1 MIFSGLSLNEMR
13 NCTNS
18 SNNASIQFDLLKLKT
33 KMMKI
38 ENHIYLFVSHH
49 RIATLRVHHLR
60 AHARAQYLLFR
71 RLY

>member
-33 KMMKI
+33 KIMKI

-60 AHARAQYLLFR
+60 AQARAQYLLFR